1 MHHILLLQSL
11 VDGHLGCFYI
21 WTIRKNAGINIRV
34 LVFCVNMFL
43 VLLPIHVGVELLNPV
58 VTPCFT
64 YLNYQAVF
72 HSSCAI
78 FIGTFPSAKYKR
90 SSFCTAL
97 PPLVCLYDPSCAGG
111 CEVVLI
117 CVSLMI
123 NDVQDLFI
131 GLLVI
136 FMSLLKCLFKFVANV
151 LVRLFAYVLF
161 SCKGLYILDT
171 SPLLD
176 TWLAPSPILIVYF
189 WGRGF
194 NFNGKTN
201 LFFSFLY
208 KFLHQSCLSN

>member
-1 MHHILLLQSL
+1 
-11 VDGHLGCFYI
+11 
-21 WTIRKNAGINIRV
+21 
-34 LVFCVNMFL
+34 MFL
-43 VLLPIHVGVELLNPV
+43 VLLPIHVGVELLNLV

-64 YLNYQAVF
+64 YWNYRAVF

-78 FIGTFPSAKYKR
+78 FISTFPSAKYER

-97 PPLVCLYDPSCAGG
+97 PPLVSRLYDLSPPGG

-131 GLLVI
+131 CLLVI
-136 FMSLLKCLFKFVANV
+136 FMSLLKCLFKFVAKV

-161 SCKGLYILDT
+161 SRKGLYILDT
-171 SPLLD
+171 SALLD
-176 TWLAPSPILIVYF
+176 TWLAPSPLLIVYI

-201 LFFSFLY
+201 LFFSFLH
-208 KFLHQSCLSN
+208 KFLHQS